1 MLLSTQLYEE
11 EICSWALKNTYASFQ
26 LQKQNSENQI
36 DLHLLKTFR
45 EENTGK
51 NPGKTNFP
59 EAGVQGGT
67 PEVFAW
73 WR

>member
-1 MLLSTQLYEE
+1 MLPSYTRNLTLG
-11 EICSWALKNTYASFQ
+11 TP
-26 LQKQNSENQI
+26 

-45 EENTGK
+45 EENIGK